1 MTTQL
6 RDAITE
12 LDKQIPELEKK
23 IADLKTDIDDANRKL
38 EDAKNADTTLPEV
51 TLPID
56 DALFA
61 SCKQILAA
69 WDPQYNA
76 NELPANLAE
85 AKGSTAKMGAM
96 VNAIERATQ
105 NINSTAAAENL
116 LESGMDVAQSAAYL
130 DAQYTALTGRIQAL
144 DAEIAGLEPSSR
156 RFRRKSTPSAP
167 SRRATRKFWT
177 TMPPAVPA

>member
-56 DALFA
+56 DAMFA
-61 SCKQILAA
+61 SCKQI
-69 WDPQYNA
+69 
-76 NELPANLAE
+76 
-85 AKGSTAKMGAM
+85 
-96 VNAIERATQ
+96 
-105 NINSTAAAENL
+105 
-116 LESGMDVAQSAAYL
+116 
-130 DAQYTALTGRIQAL
+130 
-144 DAEIAGLEPSSR
+144 
-156 RFRRKSTPSAP
+156 
-167 SRRATRKFWT
+167 
-177 TMPPAVPA
+177 

>member
-1 MTTQL
+1 M
-6 RDAITE
+6 
-12 LDKQIPELEKK
+12 
-23 IADLKTDIDDANRKL
+23 KTDIDDANRKL

-144 DAEIAGLEPSSR
+144 DAEIAGLEDDKAPPRATRPSSR

-177 TMPPAVPA
+177 TMPPAAPA